1 VLVKL
6 YDQQLAHYQSDREAA
21 VKLLAVGESKR
32 DESLDAS
39 EHAAW
44 TMMANLILNLDE
56 TITKE

>member
-1 VLVKL
+1 LE
-6 YDQQLAHYQSDREAA
+6 QQLAFYRADKNAA
-21 VKLLAVGESKR
+21 LKLLSDGASQR
-32 DESLDAS
+32 DDALEPG